1 LLSQRLFSENYMQT
15 KPQGASL
22 AQVTCLCEKERLSW
36 GVLTRLEAALQ
47 CGNTVLGAR
56 GLAHQGLKARLNK
69 MLVEGQRLAHTC
81 FAHNAEQNAVH

>member
-1 LLSQRLFSENYMQT
+1 MLSQRLFSENYMQT

-47 CGNTVLGAR
+47 FGNTVIR
-56 GLAHQGLKARLNK
+56 CEGLTHQGLKVRLNK
-69 MLVEGQRLAHTC
+69 MLVEGQRLAHT
-81 FAHNAEQNAVH
+81 